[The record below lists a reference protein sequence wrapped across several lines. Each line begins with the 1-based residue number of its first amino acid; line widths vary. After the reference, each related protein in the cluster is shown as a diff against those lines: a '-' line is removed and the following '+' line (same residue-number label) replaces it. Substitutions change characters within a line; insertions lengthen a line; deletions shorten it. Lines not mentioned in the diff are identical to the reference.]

1 MSSLYRSGGLA
12 SVVEIP
18 TVLRARLQRIVD
30 ADDPR
35 VAVYRNQKDQWLR
48 ARAEGGTGLAGGLFM
63 AEGELVVR
71 ALLRSRFETVSVLL
85 AENRVGAVA
94 DVLRVLPVGVPV
106 YVGSRVVVEAI
117 VGFDLHR
124 GVLACGRV
132 GVSLDAASIV
142 RKASAIVV
150 AEELSNHDNL
160 GSIFRSAAALVGPD
174 RAGVLLGPRCCD
186 PLYRKCL
193 RVSMG
198 CALLTPF
205 ARAEPWPEALGSVR
219 AGGFT
224 LLALTPSADAAPIDD
239 VAAGAAADPRFKPAL
254 LVGAEGPG
262 LSEAAMAA
270 ADLRVRIPIS
280 PAVDSLNAAVAAAIA
295 LHRLVWLPGR
305 GRGNPRA

>member
-1 MSSLYRSGGLA
+1 M
-12 SVVEIP
+12 EIP
-18 TVLRARLQRIVD
+18 AALETRLQRVTD

-35 VAVYRNQKDQWLR
+35 IAVYRNQKDRWLR
-48 ARAEGGTGLAGGLFM
+48 ARAEGGTGLPGGLFM

-71 ALLRSRFETVSVLL
+71 TLVRSRFEAESVLV
-85 AENRVGAVA
+85 AENRVGALA
-94 DVLRVLPVGVPV
+94 DALGALPRGVPV

-124 GVLACGRV
+124 GVLACGRI
-132 GVSLDAASIV
+132 GAPMDAESVMRGA
-142 RKASAIVV
+142 AALVV

-160 GSIFRSAAALVGPD
+160 GSIFRSAGALVGPE
-174 RAGVLLGPRCCD
+174 RVGVLLGPRCCD

-198 CALLTPF
+198 CALQVPF
-205 ARAEPWPEALGSVR
+205 ARLEPWPDGLGLAR
-219 AGGFT
+219 ASGFT
-224 LLALTPSADAAPIDD
+224 LIALTPSEDAASIDE
-239 VAAGAAADPRFKPAL
+239 VAAGAASVPGFRPAL

-262 LSEAAMAA
+262 LSERATAA

-295 LHRLVWLPGR
+295 LHRLAGLAGR
-305 GRGNPRA
+305 